1 MYILNICYVLVLML
15 NALIYLFIN
24 TYKLMILNAV
34 AVSFSISTLQQ
45 LFIKSI
51 N

>member
-1 MYILNICYVLVLML
+1 ML

-24 TYKLMILNAV
+24 TYELMILNAV
-34 AVSFSISTLQQ
+34 AVSFNISTLQQ
-45 LFIKSI
+45 LFLKAI

>member
-1 MYILNICYVLVLML
+1 ML

-24 TYKLMILNAV
+24 INELMILNADV
-34 AVSFSISTLQQ
+34 VSFIISTLQQ
-45 LFIKSI
+45 LFIKAI